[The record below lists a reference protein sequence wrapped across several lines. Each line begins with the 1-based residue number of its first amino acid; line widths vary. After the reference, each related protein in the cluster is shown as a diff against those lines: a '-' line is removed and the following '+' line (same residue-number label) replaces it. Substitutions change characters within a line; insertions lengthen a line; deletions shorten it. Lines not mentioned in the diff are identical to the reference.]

1 MFYFFLTHKFC
12 QQKPPEEKLRP
23 FTKVI
28 TQVSY
33 REHGNT
39 EAWVW
44 SPERSGGNL
53 EAKFTEF
60 SIAQ

>member
-1 MFYFFLTHKFC
+1 MSLI
-12 QQKPPEEKLRP
+12 ENMA
-23 FTKVI
+23 I
-28 TQVSY
+28 I
-33 REHGNT
+33 

-60 SIAQ
+60 SIAQYNLPVESTP